1 MMGYY
6 WKKKAATRK
15 PKPLHENTYLSPQ
28 VFNNTGTFHVL
39 PEQES

>member
-28 VFNNTGTFHVL
+28 LINKKVPFNVL